1 MLRKRMI
8 NEFIV
13 LYLWLSKQK
22 WSHKCF
28 VSLFY
33 DKSFYCNST
42 IKSWFLCRIFHCKL
56 GPATELHWHCV
67 ILYPLLRANTNSS
80 SYASI
85 ASCYALCIAFWIPIT
100 LFRLQT
106 LHACSRISKMNP
118 CSSMS
123 RWLSLV
129 RTITFK
135 LITSK
140 VAEHLLHCVAFH
152 FHFVNWSVIANFAL
166 LAAAAAGAGLILQS
180 AAISKSDYF
189 TIIAQYRNIG
199 KKFCYFC

>member
-1 MLRKRMI
+1 M
-8 NEFIV
+8 
-13 LYLWLSKQK
+13 
-22 WSHKCF
+22 
-28 VSLFY
+28 
-33 DKSFYCNST
+33 
-42 IKSWFLCRIFHCKL
+42 
-56 GPATELHWHCV
+56 
-67 ILYPLLRANTNSS
+67 
-80 SYASI
+80 
-85 ASCYALCIAFWIPIT
+85 LCIAFWIPIT

-129 RTITFK
+129 KMVSFK

-152 FHFVNWSVIANFAL
+152 FHFVNWSVNANFAL

-180 AAISKSDYF
+180 AAINKSDYF

-199 KKFCYFC
+199 KKFCYFLLISSHQSKVPNIAACRERVFWVFKQQIRCG